1 MKKKIIVTAVLG
13 LVMGF
18 GVGYNVS
25 AEPAKPGQL
34 RIFQCV
40 DTASQETVFA
50 EDWVVDVA
58 NDYDHWMLQLH
69 DKLVS
74 YVQPSGVVCT
84 IADSVM
90 PIESAT
96 GTVD

>member
-1 MKKKIIVTAVLG
+1 MKKKLIATAVLG

-25 AEPAKPGQL
+25 AEPVQPGHL

-58 NDYDHWMLQLH
+58 NDYDHWMLQLD

-90 PIESAT
+90 PIENAT
-96 GTVD
+96 GKVD